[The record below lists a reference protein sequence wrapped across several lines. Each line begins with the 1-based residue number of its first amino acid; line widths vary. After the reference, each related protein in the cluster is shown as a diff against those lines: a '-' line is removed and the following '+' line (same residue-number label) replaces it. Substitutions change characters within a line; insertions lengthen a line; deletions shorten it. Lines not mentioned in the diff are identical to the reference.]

1 MHSVVTVSRAH
12 GCHGAAPEN
21 TRDLPGRRILRPQ
34 RMDIQLSHRQHL
46 ILTTLTALLPSNR
59 RVAGVWRRAKMPLE
73 EDEAGIQAVLTPEEK
88 PPVHVVLVHLALVH
102 KAEAG
107 GGVAGGDQHRGED
120 DGGEQEA
127 QAPKGS

>member
-1 MHSVVTVSRAH
+1 
-12 GCHGAAPEN
+12 
-21 TRDLPGRRILRPQ
+21 
-34 RMDIQLSHRQHL
+34 MDIQLSHRQHL
-46 ILTTLTALLPSNR
+46 TSLTALFPSNR
-59 RVAGVWRRAKMPLE
+59 RVAGVRRRAKRCRYALE
-73 EDEAGIQAVLTPEEK
+73 EDEAGIQAVLPPEEK
-88 PPVHVVLVHLALVH
+88 PPVHVVLVHIALVH